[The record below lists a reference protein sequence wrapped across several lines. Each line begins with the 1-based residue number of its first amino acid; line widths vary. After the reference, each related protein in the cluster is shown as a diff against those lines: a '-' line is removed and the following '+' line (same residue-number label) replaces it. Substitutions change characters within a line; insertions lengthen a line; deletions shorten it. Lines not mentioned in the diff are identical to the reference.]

1 MPAYSAYGRFLRWRR
16 RVRLPVLGVNWHAQ
30 LSMSAVTTR
39 ITCSLALP
47 PLASL
52 LLGLLHEFLAAAL
65 LRHATGSSV
74 AASASGRSTIKRSQY
89 GQLAG
94 SVGGILSLFLPSI
107 HSAPKLAHS
116 NRAGRRRCYSSHATL
131 IAIPPSLIQSKLQL
145 FQVSV
150 VGPGETSRKTVVTD
164 VNFEPCHT

>member
-1 MPAYSAYGRFLRWRR
+1 MLNCPSLQSRPESPAH
-16 RVRLPVLGVNWHAQ
+16 LPSH
-30 LSMSAVTTR
+30 
-39 ITCSLALP
+39 

-107 HSAPKLAHS
+107 HSSPKLVHS
-116 NRAGRRRCYSSHATL
+116 NRAGRRRC
-131 IAIPPSLIQSKLQL
+131 
-145 FQVSV
+145 
-150 VGPGETSRKTVVTD
+150 
-164 VNFEPCHT
+164 